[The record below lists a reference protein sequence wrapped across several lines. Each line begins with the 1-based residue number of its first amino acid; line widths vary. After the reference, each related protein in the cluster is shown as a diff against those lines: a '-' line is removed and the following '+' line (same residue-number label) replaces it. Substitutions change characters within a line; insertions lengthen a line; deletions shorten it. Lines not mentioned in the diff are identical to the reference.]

1 MCYRILTISPG
12 STSTK
17 FAVFEN
23 ENVILKANLTHSQ
36 EDLSVFRTVSDQLAY
51 RADLIRNYLAEHQFV
66 ISAMDAF
73 SAYSGGLVSTPSGIF
88 PVNKEI
94 LKDCTSG
101 RLFEHPAILGAQIIH
116 KFSEETGKPAYL
128 VNPPDTDELDDLSRI
143 CGLRHIYRESHVHVL
158 NQKEVAMR
166 AARSLNRS
174 YSDCNFVVCHVGGGL
189 SIAAHKKGKM
199 TDANDVLNGDGPMA
213 PNRSGYVPVIPVI
226 KMCYS
231 GNYTQT
237 EMESM
242 ISKKG
247 GLASLL
253 GTDSTKKIKEKIDA
267 GDEWAKLVYNAFA
280 YQLAKYIGSY
290 ACALQGKVDAVI
302 MTGGV
307 SNDPYFIQNVK
318 KYAGWIAP
326 FIIYGGDFE
335 MEALAS
341 GAVRAL
347 KGEEALQK
355 YTGIPVWTGFHFG
368 EENHES

>member
-1 MCYRILTISPG
+1 MCYRILTVSPG

-23 ENVILKANLTHSQ
+23 ENVILKENLTHSQ
-36 EDLSVFRTVSDQLAY
+36 EDLSAFRTVSDQLTY
-51 RADLIRNYLAEHQFV
+51 RADLIRSHLTQHKFA

-143 CGLRHIYRESHVHVL
+143 CGLHNIYRESHVHVL

-166 AARSLNRS
+166 AAQSLNRS

-213 PNRSGYVPVIPVI
+213 PNRSGYVPIIPII

-231 GNYTQT
+231 GNYTQA

-253 GTDSTKKIKEKIDA
+253 GTDNTKKIK
-267 GDEWAKLVYNAFA
+267 
-280 YQLAKYIGSY
+280 
-290 ACALQGKVDAVI
+290 
-302 MTGGV
+302 
-307 SNDPYFIQNVK
+307 K
-318 KYAGWIAP
+318 K
-326 FIIYGGDFE
+326 
-335 MEALAS
+335 
-341 GAVRAL
+341 
-347 KGEEALQK
+347 
-355 YTGIPVWTGFHFG
+355 
-368 EENHES
+368 